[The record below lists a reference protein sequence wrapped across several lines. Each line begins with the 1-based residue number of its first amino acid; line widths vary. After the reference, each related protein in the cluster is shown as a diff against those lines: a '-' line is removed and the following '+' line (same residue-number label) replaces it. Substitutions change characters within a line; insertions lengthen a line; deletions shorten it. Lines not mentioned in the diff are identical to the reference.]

1 MQNIEQ
7 LAMDAYRDFLVDNP
21 IVPEAPSRKSF
32 RRNLQKQ
39 NPDFAFMEN
48 LFLSKYVNETDEKP
62 TIVGKGTFGKIY
74 RRKHDE
80 LMGSMR
86 LELFES
92 NILERIMEFNPD
104 IIIRLYCLYRLN
116 SLADLRFMRRSYVDN
131 ISKKGYNQMKM
142 FGLILFLGKRF
153 GTSTHNQIFNLRCNI
168 IKGFMMYVSNR
179 MCSSNNI
186 NIWWGLQICPM
197 RNGHQFKFYHQKKMV
212 SVGSF
217 RINFPSRFD
226 ILMSSHRELQSA
238 KRIRQ
243 LADLTDIADRFNC
256 RVPVNRF
263 ICKDLPSTLDPKS
276 IAFVEGVSKVLFFS
290 CPKYSCPRGGR
301 WFMRYSKSKRA
312 QRFMRYCCLREF
324 VRILLGFVIGTS
336 QEKIE
341 SAAVELFSFEFP
353 PESREAPKYFL
364 DVSSSLDNCESFNPE
379 FFKQEVDSTIA
390 QSILSAG
397 SLPGSSNYEYIS
409 YERNLL
415 EMDRTPIQNILL
427 FVLYWHKRHT
437 TNRGFLIQLHL
448 YLKVI
453 QEMI

>member
-1 MQNIEQ
+1 MVKKTYYLLVICYNMQGPNLEQ
-7 LAMDAYRDFLVDNP
+7 LAKAAYHDFLGNNP
-21 IVPEAPSRKSF
+21 IVPKCPSRGSF
-32 RRNLQKQ
+32 RRNLLLE
-39 NPDFAFMEN
+39 NPDLGFPKV
-48 LFLSKYVNETDEKP
+48 LFLRKYMHDTGKNPK
-62 TIVGKGTFGKIY
+62 IVGKGTLGKAN
-74 RRKHDE
+74 RREHSE

-86 LELFES
+86 SELFES
-92 NILERIMEFNPD
+92 DILDRIMRFNPN

-116 SLADLRFMRRSYVDN
+116 RLADLRFMRRSYVDN
-131 ISKKGYNQMKM
+131 ISKKGCNQMKM

-153 GTSTHNQIFNLRCNI
+153 GTSTHNKIFNLRPNI
-168 IKGFMMYVSNR
+168 IMSFMMYVSNR
-179 MCSSNNI
+179 MCSGNKT

-197 RNGHQFKFYHQKKMV
+197 RNGHKFEFFHENKMF
-212 SVGSF
+212 SMNSF
-217 RINFPSRFD
+217 RINFMSRFE
-226 ILMSSHRELQSA
+226 ILMDSQRKLQSA
-238 KRIRQ
+238 KRLRQ
-243 LADLTDIADRFNC
+243 LAELTIVDRFNC
-256 RVPVNRF
+256 RTPKYGF
-263 ICKDLPSTLDPKS
+263 IVKDLPSTLDPKS
-276 IAFVEGVSKVLFFS
+276 IAFVFCVSKILFFS
-290 CPKYSCPRGGR
+290 YPKRGPL
-301 WFMRYSKSKRA
+301 FMH
-312 QRFMRYCCLREF
+312 YCFLREF

-341 SAAVELFSFEFP
+341 SAAVELFSLEFP
-353 PESREAPKYFL
+353 PESREAPEYFL
-364 DVSSSLDNCESFNPE
+364 FVSSNLDQCKSLDPE
-379 FFKQEVDSTIA
+379 FFNQEVVSMIT